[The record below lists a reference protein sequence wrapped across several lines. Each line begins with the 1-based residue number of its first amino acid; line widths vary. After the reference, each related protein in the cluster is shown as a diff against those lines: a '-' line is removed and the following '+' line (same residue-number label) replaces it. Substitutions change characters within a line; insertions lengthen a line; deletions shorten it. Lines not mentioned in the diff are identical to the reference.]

1 MTDLAIDILGAV
13 QWVILAYF
21 LIINCVLTALLVSAA
36 RELRCHR
43 LEVWREG
50 SWRLLGSEVAPRV
63 SVLAPAYNEGVT
75 VTASVRSLLS
85 LQYPNL
91 EVVVVNDGST
101 DETLATLARDFDL
114 VSIRPVQQRGIE
126 TAAVRGIY
134 RSREHPGLVVVDK
147 VNGGKADALNAGL
160 GVARGELVCAIDADT
175 IIQTDALLRMVRPF
189 LAGPDV
195 IAAGGTIR
203 VVNGSRVAA
212 GRVVAEHA
220 PYRALPGFQAV
231 EYLRAFLT
239 GRLGWNRLGGNLVI
253 SGAFGLFRRDATIA
267 AGGYEHETVGE
278 DMELVAR
285 MRRHAR
291 SAGRPDRVS
300 FIPDPVAWT
309 EVPESLRSLGRQRD
323 RWHRG
328 LADVLWRHRVMVLNP
343 RFGVLGMF
351 VVPYF
356 LFIELLAPVVE
367 AAGLLLLVLALVVG
381 AVDAQFAV
389 LFLAVAYGYG
399 FLLTLYAT
407 VLDEWTYRGYG
418 GLRERLVL
426 LGFGLVE
433 GLGYRQLTV
442 IWRLRGLWS
451 FMRGNREWGQMARAG
466 FKPEQGAA

>member
-1 MTDLAIDILGAV
+1 MSVFNEILVLVEWITLGYFVIVNGA
-13 QWVILAYF
+13 
-21 LIINCVLTALLVSAA
+21 LTGLLVSAA
-36 RELRCHR
+36 LELRSNR

-75 VTASVRSLLS
+75 VTASVRSLLG

-91 EVVVVNDGST
+91 EVVVVNDGSS
-101 DETLATLARDFDL
+101 DETLETLERDFDL
-114 VSIRPVQQRGIE
+114 VSIKPIYRRRID

-147 VNGGKADALNAGL
+147 ANGGKADALNAGL
-160 GVARGELVCAIDADT
+160 NVARGEFVCAIDADT
-175 IIQTDALLRMVRPF
+175 IIESDALLRMVRPF
-189 LAGPDV
+189 LAWPGV

-203 VVNGSRVAA
+203 VANGSQVAG

-220 PYRALPGFQAV
+220 PHRALPAFQAV

-253 SGAFGLFRRDATIA
+253 SGAFGLFRREATIA
-267 AGGYEHETVGE
+267 AGGYEQETVGE

-285 MRRHAR
+285 MRREAR
-291 SAGRPDRVS
+291 LAGQPDRVS

-309 EVPESLRSLGRQRD
+309 EVPESLRALGRQRD

-343 RFGVLGMF
+343 RFGTLGMF

-356 LFIELLAPVVE
+356 LFVELLAPLVE
-367 AAGLLLLVLALVVG
+367 AAGLLVLGVALAVG
-381 AVDAQFAV
+381 AVDLRFAV
-389 LFLAVAYGYG
+389 LFFAVAYGYG

-418 GLRERLVL
+418 GLRERLL
-426 LGFGLVE
+426 LLAFALVE
-433 GLGYRQLTV
+433 GFGYRQLTV
-442 IWRLRGLWS
+442 VWRLRGLWS
-451 FMRGNREWGQMARAG
+451 FARGNREWGQMARAG
-466 FKPEQGAA
+466 FKAEERSV

>member
-1 MTDLAIDILGAV
+1 MSRLATNILGAA
-13 QWVILAYF
+13 QWVTLAYF
-21 LIINCVLTALLVSAA
+21 LVVNSVLTALLVSAA

-43 LEVWREG
+43 LEVWGEG
-50 SWRLLGSEVAPRV
+50 TWRLLGSEVAPRV
-63 SVLAPAYNEGVT
+63 SVLAPACNEGVT
-75 VTASVRSLLS
+75 VTASVRSLLA

-101 DETLATLARDFDL
+101 DETLETLARDFDL
-114 VSIRPVQQRGIE
+114 APIRPVLRQGIE

-134 RSREHPGLVVVDK
+134 RSREHRGLVVVDK
-147 VNGGKADALNAGL
+147 ANGGKADALNAGL
-160 GVARGELVCAIDADT
+160 NVARGELVCAIDADT
-175 IIQTDALLRMVRPF
+175 IIETDALLRMVRPF

-195 IAAGGTIR
+195 MAAGGTIR
-203 VVNGSRVAA
+203 VVNGSRVVA
-212 GRVVAEHA
+212 GRVVDERA
-220 PYRALPGFQAV
+220 PHRPLPGFQAV

-267 AGGYEHETVGE
+267 AGGYEQDTVGE

-285 MRRHAR
+285 MRRQAR
-291 SAGRPDRVS
+291 SAGQPDRVS

-309 EVPESLRSLGRQRD
+309 EVPESLQGLGRQRD

-351 VVPYF
+351 VLPYF
-356 LFIELLAPVVE
+356 LFVELLAPVLE
-367 AAGLLLLVLALVVG
+367 AAGLVLLALAFAVG
-381 AVDAQFAV
+381 AVNIEFAI
-389 LFLAVAYGYG
+389 LFLAVAYGFG

-418 GLRERLVL
+418 GLRERFVL
-426 LGFGLVE
+426 LGFALLE
-433 GLGYRQLTV
+433 GVGYRQLTV
-442 IWRLRGLWS
+442 IWRLRGLWR
-451 FMRGNREWGQMARAG
+451 FVRGNREWGQMARAG
-466 FKPEQGAA
+466 FKPGEGPA